1 MVYFIMINLVGF
13 LAMKSDKERAKEKK
27 WRISEKTL
35 FGIALFGGSIGIWAG
50 MYKFR
55 HKTKHWYFKFGI
67 PFIVFVQ
74 IVVFC
79 VIF

>member
-1 MVYFIMINLVGF
+1 MINLVGF
-13 LAMKSDKERAKEKK
+13 FAMKSDKARAKAKA

-50 MYKFR
+50 MYQFR

-67 PFIVFVQ
+67 PLILFVQ
-74 IVVFC
+74 LVGIYYILC
-79 VIF
+79 YLR